1 MRIAPD
7 AGRLHLAVAQHFYSA
22 NDDPE
27 QARVEID
34 LARRTLPNDGALEQ
48 LAGSIARRQGRWDD
62 AVRHYQKALTLEP
75 RDTASR
81 FTLASTYRLLRR
93 YNDVEREMDA
103 LIASMP
109 KKESGSLRVAR
120 AFAAWEVR
128 AEVTPVRIV
137 LSTLDN
143 EDDPDGRVRDL
154 YGMVLA
160 LADRDPDAIARIL
173 AHATDTT
180 FVSSG
185 VKYPKA
191 WYEGLAARM
200 RGDKTAARIAFG
212 AARGDVE
219 KATLANPRE
228 GRPLSLLAMID
239 AGLEQGEQAIAE
251 ARRAVELEPFEKS
264 STNAPI
270 VRCNLAVVYAWTGQP
285 ELAIAELDKLADKP
299 AGANIPS
306 QPTYGDL
313 KLNPVWDPLRSH
325 PGFAG
330 LMQKFAQPAAK

>member
-1 MRIAPD
+1 
-7 AGRLHLAVAQHFYSA
+7 
-22 NDDPE
+22 
-27 QARVEID
+27 
-34 LARRTLPNDGALEQ
+34 LEQ

-62 AVRHYQKALTLEP
+62 AVRHYQKAITLEP
-75 RDTASR
+75 RDTATR
-81 FTLASTYRLLRR
+81 FTLSNTYRSLRR
-93 YNDVEREMDA
+93 YDDVDREMVA
-103 LIASMP
+103 VIASLP
-109 KKESGSLRVAR
+109 KKESGSYRMAR
-120 AFAAWEVR
+120 ALTPWEAR
-128 AEVTPVRIV
+128 GEVTPVRIA
-137 LSTLDN
+137 LSTIDN

-154 YGMVLA
+154 FGMFLA
-160 LADRDPDAIARIL
+160 LADHDPDAISRIL
-173 AHATDTT
+173 AHAADAS
-180 FVSSG
+180 FVYNG

-200 RGDKTAARIAFG
+200 RGDQTAARIAFG
-212 AARGDVE
+212 AARGEVE

-285 ELAIAELDKLADKP
+285 DLAIAELDKLADKP
-299 AGANIPS
+299 AGANIPA

-313 KLNPVWDPLRSH
+313 KLNPIWDPLRSH
-325 PGFAG
+325 PGFTG